1 MTQTNREKV
10 LKKAYEIWEAEGRP
24 HGRDMEH
31 WLKAELMIGGTPAK
45 KAPAKKAPAK
55 KPAAKKPAAK
65 KPAAKKAA
73 PKAKAAAK
81 TKT

>member
-31 WLKAELMIGGTPAK
+31 WLKAELMLGEDGPAE
-45 KAPAKKAPAK
+45 
-55 KPAAKKPAAK
+55 KPAAEKSATKKSANS
-65 KPAAKKAA
+65 
-73 PKAKAAAK
+73 
-81 TKT
+81 